1 MQPKMWV
8 AAVGLVFGIALP
20 ASAEIIKG
28 SMVVR
33 GCEMS

>member
-1 MQPKMWV
+1 MQRNLSA

>member
-1 MQPKMWV
+1 MQRNMWV

>member
-1 MQPKMWV
+1 MQRSMWV

-20 ASAEIIKG
+20 ASAEIVKG
-28 SMVVR
+28 SLVVR